1 MATYNTRDLLPA
13 AQEKLVP
20 SPEKKLDEA
29 TIQRIKAS
37 PEGKRIDAMVAGI
50 APVVKQYVE
59 QRLTRLSEMLGEE
72 AGMMEK
78 RLADRINKL
87 ENRKELCY
95 RGDWQPN
102 TSYVENSA
110 TTHDGSLWIA
120 KEHTSTKPGGG
131 NVAWQLCVKKGQ
143 DARDDNRSRK
153 V

>member
-20 SPEKKLDEA
+20 SEGKLDAA
-29 TIQRIKAS
+29 TMQRIKAS

-50 APVVKQYVE
+50 ASVVKQYVE

-78 RLADRINKL
+78 RLADRIGSL
-87 ENRKELCY
+87 ERRRELCY
-95 RGDWQPN
+95 RGVWQPA
-102 TSYVENSA
+102 TSYVENSVV
-110 TTHDGSLWIA
+110 TQDGSLFIA
-120 KEHTSTKPGGG
+120 KEETTLKPGDG
-131 NVAWQLCVKKGQ
+131 NGAWQLAVKRGR
-143 DARDDNRSRK
+143 DAKDDRSRK